1 MLEHHNINSGDDY
14 ADLLIKTILEE
25 SPSSV
30 VEAEILEYWTT
41 EIRKMCVEKY
51 NKYII
56 GQEETFML
64 SDIEMDES
72 YRLSIEEMVNDSLKE
87 LSEKGLLEIS
97 IDDNGEI
104 LYGLSE
110 EGKAYT
116 KDITDNDND
125 NQ

>member
-125 NQ
+125 N

>member
-30 VEAEILEYWTT
+30 VEEEMLKYWVIKVR
-41 EIRKMCVEKY
+41 EMCVEKY

-64 SDIEMDES
+64 SDVEMDES

-116 KDITDNDND
+116 KDITDDNDND
-125 NQ
+125 N

>member
-1 MLEHHNINSGDDY
+1 
-14 ADLLIKTILEE
+14 
-25 SPSSV
+25 
-30 VEAEILEYWTT
+30 
-41 EIRKMCVEKY
+41 
-51 NKYII
+51 
-56 GQEETFML
+56 ML
-64 SDIEMDES
+64 SDVEMDES
-72 YRLSIEEMVNDSLKE
+72 YRLSIEEMVNDSLEE

-125 NQ
+125 N